1 MAYDDIVCMR
11 VNDAKKGKR
20 RASLFCVV
28 RIYYVMTL
36 SELFSWCLKIPYQQ
50 TGASANY
57 ALKRVGSTLY
67 LFFEGSS
74 GKNDWKNNLDFPAKA
89 YKRMGKTVWFAHR
102 GFLKVWK
109 EIEPM
114 LVGDIADLAFDKI
127 VIVGYSHGGALAM
140 LCHEY
145 VWYHRPDLRG
155 KIESYGF
162 GAPRVF
168 WGIKTRK
175 LTERWNCYTVIRN
188 INDLIT
194 RLPPVA
200 FGYSHVGA
208 LLKIGEKG
216 KYTAIEAHYAENILA
231 ELQKI

>member
-1 MAYDDIVCMR
+1 M
-11 VNDAKKGKR
+11 KKGKR
-20 RASLFCVV
+20 RASLFLPFD
-28 RIYYVMTL
+28 IYCVMTL
-36 SELFSWCLKIPYQQ
+36 SELFSWCLKITYLQ
-50 TGASANY
+50 TGVSANY
-57 ALKRVGSTLY
+57 ALKREGDTLY
-67 LFFEGSS
+67 LFFEGSA

-89 YKRMGKTVWFAHR
+89 YKRMGKTIWFAHR

-114 LVGDIADLAFDKI
+114 LAADIADPSFEKI
-127 VIVGYSHGGALAM
+127 VIAGYSHGGALAM

-168 WGIKTRK
+168 WGVKTAK
-175 LTERWNCYTVIRN
+175 LKARWNGYTVVRN
-188 INDLIT
+188 LNDLVT

-200 FGYSHVGA
+200 LGYSHAGK